1 MSLNTITQPSVD
13 IDVDLVRTPFSESL
27 DDETKSTVAN
37 AIWGFDLEDTD
48 RLIRLAYYF
57 DYYIDETTSTVVRTA
72 KRDAVKTPIRSHTE
86 LVCFIHL
93 LKQHPAKTR
102 KDIKLAWQVSDA
114 SSRLNLDAALDL
126 AVRVMFMTSCRSPT
140 AYNIITTG
148 QVFRPIW
155 KEKESLEGFMGRIFP
170 RYELDEGSKSDTI
183 RAQKLKA
190 YYLNDYANIRINWTN
205 NLPDHLALQI
215 TGQWKSLCVFR
226 HSGFLEMSSRALA
239 EGDIG
244 IPMAQSLSL

>member
-1 MSLNTITQPSVD
+1 MSLNTVAQPSVD
-13 IDVDLVRTPFSESL
+13 VDPLRTPFSESL
-27 DDETKSTVAN
+27 DDEIKSTVAN
-37 AIWGFDLEDTD
+37 AIWGFDLEDSD

-72 KRDAVKTPIRSHTE
+72 KRDVVKTPIRSHAE
-86 LVCFIHL
+86 LVRFIHL

-102 KDIKLAWQVSDA
+102 KDVKLAWQVSDA
-114 SSRLNLDAALDL
+114 NSTLNLDAALDL
-126 AVRVMFMTSCRSPT
+126 AVRVMFMISCRSPT

-190 YYLNDYANIRINWTN
+190 YYLNDYVSIRINWTN

-215 TGQWKSLCVFR
+215 TDQRKSLCVFR

-239 EGDIG
+239 EEDIG
-244 IPMAQSLSL
+244 IPIAQSLSL